1 MGKGFKSIFSINKRV
16 NLKKMFVE
24 INNDHFG
31 GTIKDIPIIWNDK
44 LRVCA
49 GQCFYNKKSMIPTR
63 IALSSK
69 LFTKNWDIEKIKR
82 TLIHEMVHA
91 YLIQEFD
98 EPGHTQKF
106 QDIMTAIT
114 GEDINHRCHDYDVEG
129 LRNKKQVRYWCPC
142 GQTTGSRSR
151 MPKADSVY
159 KAKCCGG
166 IVEFKKFQR

>member
-69 LFTKNWDIEKIKR
+69 LFT
-82 TLIHEMVHA
+82 
-91 YLIQEFD
+91 
-98 EPGHTQKF
+98 
-106 QDIMTAIT
+106 
-114 GEDINHRCHDYDVEG
+114 
-129 LRNKKQVRYWCPC
+129 
-142 GQTTGSRSR
+142 
-151 MPKADSVY
+151 
-159 KAKCCGG
+159 
-166 IVEFKKFQR
+166 